1 MLSFV
6 QLADVVFLMASSIC
20 VSLYENINITNVA
33 HTPFQAWVPACASL
47 IS

>member
-6 QLADVVFLMASSIC
+6 QLADVTFLMTSSIC
-20 VSLYENINITNVA
+20 VSLYENIDITNVA
-33 HTPFQAWVPACASL
+33 HTPFQVWVAACVSF